1 MRRTALALVLALA
14 GCRAG
19 TPRAWPH
26 GAAQLAGAPAPAH
39 VAPRFLDPG
48 SPVER
53 HIASRPTLHD
63 TARCGLRQQALLAG
77 RGGGMTRE
85 QVLLVVPPSAVRSA
99 SASVWVLEPG
109 QRWLELYFEGDQL
122 VGWTTWEGKG
132 ESW

>member
-1 MRRTALALVLALA
+1 VRRAVLIAALLVS
-14 GCRAG
+14 GCRSGPPRTWIHG
-19 TPRAWPH
+19 TSSAT
-26 GAAQLAGAPAPAH
+26 GAPAPAH
-39 VAPRFLDPG
+39 VAPRFLDPE